1 MPAKGTA
8 GSVRSAGASRPW
20 TTLAG
25 LRSLSATAWERGQ
38 LLREALEPTEV
49 YPRRRSLKRPSAAEL
64 RDDYAAAREW
74 ATELFA
80 SAGTFTVETVDV
92 GRTTIGSNHLPA
104 AVVFANVE
112 DEVEFVG
119 KTRELGRFRSL
130 AKGLTGLDPALSNW
144 AMKRPLQLLALGDAA
159 LTAAQVALWLKEN
172 PGPGIYLRQLSLP
185 GVHTKFIETHRRVI
199 DEMVAVLQHRSPE
212 EDQPGAASDD
222 AAPDGV
228 ASDGIASDRAD
239 GPPLSLMARTPAA
252 RFAGRH
258 GFRHLPEL
266 VRFRLLDPG
275 IPLLGEA
282 RDVMV
287 TAEAF
292 GTLRLPINSVLVTE
306 NLVNFLALPDRPRSL
321 ALFGAGYGFSSLRD
335 AEWIRDCEVL
345 YWGDLDT
352 HGFRILDQLRSV
364 HPHVSSVLM
373 DEATLLAHREA
384 WSVEASPSRAR
395 LARLTPQEASVYE
408 SLGNNRYG
416 NGVRLEQELIR
427 WDWAMERIVAGG
439 IGLRP
444 AETEAVD
451 FPSVPRIQSDIP
463 TSEALSDLRGDR

>member
-1 MPAKGTA
+1 MPAKNTGA
-8 GSVRSAGASRPW
+8 SKSAGAPRNW

-25 LRSLSATAWERGQ
+25 LRSLSAAAWERGQ
-38 LLREALEPTEV
+38 LLREALEPTEA
-49 YPRRRSLKRPSAAEL
+49 YPRRRALKRPSAAEL

-80 SAGTFTVETVDV
+80 SVGAYTVETVDV
-92 GRTTIGSNHLPA
+92 GRTTIGSNQLPA
-104 AVVFANVE
+104 VAVFARVE
-112 DEVEFVG
+112 DEVAFVG

-130 AKGLTGLDPALSNW
+130 AEGLTRLDPALSAW
-144 AMKRPLQLLALGDAA
+144 AMKRPLQLLSLGDAA
-159 LTAAQVALWLKEN
+159 LTAARVALWLRVN

-185 GVHTKFIETHRRVI
+185 GVHTKFIETHRRII
-199 DEMVAVLQHRSPE
+199 DEMLAVLQNRPPEDDLPGQDSALDKEESVLESP
-212 EDQPGAASDD
+212 
-222 AAPDGV
+222 
-228 ASDGIASDRAD
+228 I
-239 GPPLSLMARTPAA
+239 ARTPAA

-258 GFRHLPEL
+258 GFLHPPEL
-266 VRFRLLDPG
+266 VRFRVLDPA
-275 IPLLGEA
+275 IPLLGDA

-292 GTLRLPINSVLVTE
+292 STLRLPITSVLVTE
-306 NLVNFLALPDRPRSL
+306 NLVNFLALPHRPRSL
-321 ALFGAGYGFSSLRD
+321 ALFGAGYGFSALRD
-335 AEWIRDCEVL
+335 AEWLRDCEVF

-384 WSVEASPSRAR
+384 WSVEVSPSRAQ
-395 LARLTPQEASVYE
+395 LTRLTAEEAEVYE

-427 WDWAMERIVAGG
+427 WDWALERIAAG
-439 IGLRP
+439 P
-444 AETEAVD
+444 V
-451 FPSVPRIQSDIP
+451 
-463 TSEALSDLRGDR
+463 

>member
-1 MPAKGTA
+1 M
-8 GSVRSAGASRPW
+8 SRNW

-25 LRSLSATAWERGQ
+25 LRSLSASAWERGQ
-38 LLREALEPTEV
+38 LLREAMEPTEA
-49 YPRRRSLKRPSAAEL
+49 YPRRRALKRPSAAEL
-64 RDDYAAAREW
+64 RDDYAAARKW
-74 ATELFA
+74 AAELFA
-80 SAGTFTVETVDV
+80 AAGPYSLETVDV

-104 AVVFANVE
+104 AAVFARVE
-112 DEVEFVG
+112 DEIAFVG
-119 KTRELGRFRSL
+119 RNRELGQFRSRAAAL
-130 AKGLTGLDPALSNW
+130 AALDPALRAW
-144 AMKRPLQLLALGDAA
+144 ALKRPLQLLALGDAA
-159 LTAAQVALWLKEN
+159 LTAARVALWLREN

-199 DEMVAVLQHRSPE
+199 DEMLAVLQHRPPE
-212 EDQPGAASDD
+212 DDLLERGAAASDGAVSD
-222 AAPDGV
+222 DDGLL
-228 ASDGIASDRAD
+228 
-239 GPPLSLMARTPAA
+239 LSPIARTPAA
-252 RFAGRH
+252 RFAERH
-258 GFRHLPEL
+258 GFLHPPEL
-266 VRFRLLDPG
+266 VRFRLLDPE
-275 IPLLGEA
+275 IPLLGDA

-292 GTLRLPINSVLVTE
+292 STLRLPVTSVLVTE

-364 HPHVSSVLM
+364 HPHVSSILM

-384 WSVEASPSRAR
+384 WGVEESPSRAH
-395 LARLTPQEASVYE
+395 LARLTAEEAEVYE

-427 WDWAMERIVAGG
+427 WDWALERLAAGP
-439 IGLRP
+439 I
-444 AETEAVD
+444 
-451 FPSVPRIQSDIP
+451 
-463 TSEALSDLRGDR
+463 